1 MFKKTD
7 LAGWKSDID
16 ELDIGKLEN
25 TPFKGVKQC
34 SRKWCF
40 LKNCILRIGLK
51 CECYSGYWY

>member
-25 TPFKGVKQC
+25 TPPG
-34 SRKWCF
+34 
-40 LKNCILRIGLK
+40 LRELSNVV
-51 CECYSGYWY
+51 ENDVF